1 VQASI
6 IRGVRHAAPIKESH
20 TGKEVAIVVQPR
32 GCIDNGDT
40 PALVIALH
48 EVRPFRAAS
57 GDDTLGACVIRWK
70 DDRISDAIIRAHS
83 KIQIEEIGGATDTG
97 LGTMA
102 ARIIMM
108 ILIG

>member
-1 VQASI
+1 MI
-6 IRGVRHAAPIKESH
+6 P
-20 TGKEVAIVVQPR
+20 
-32 GCIDNGDT
+32 
-40 PALVIALH
+40 LH